1 MNNSSKRTKK
11 RVAELEIALQ
21 TTKHQLKEKDKE
33 LEKRIAVLE
42 AEMKRN
48 EDSFKKEM
56 GEIRAPNSQLKELLE
71 ATKKKGPTTDPNLWT
86 VAEVID
92 WLKQKPLRSFAAIAQ
107 KFEEENIIGEVFLE
121 LKQEDLNG
129 LGIAH

>member
-1 MNNSSKRTKK
+1 
-11 RVAELEIALQ
+11 
-21 TTKHQLKEKDKE
+21 
-33 LEKRIAVLE
+33 VLE

-129 LGIAH
+129 LGITLMGDQKIILNQIKDAKKITEQEKDQEEV